1 MYIHQLKNW
10 PLFVWDTNSLL
21 TKLAEVHKHQGHI
34 LGMMEMLGF
43 NIQENTFLDTLTNDV
58 VHSSEIEGERLNVA
72 EVRSSIARRL
82 DIPYVGIEKADRDV
96 EGVVEMMLDATQ
108 RYMEPLSKERLF
120 DWHAALFPTG
130 RSGMHKIT
138 VANWREAD
146 KGPMPVVSG
155 AIGREKVHFE
165 APKSELLAEEM
176 NRFLAWFN
184 APLDTDP
191 ILKAAIAHL
200 WFVTVHPFDD
210 GNGRIGRALKD
221 MLLARADGTRQRFY
235 SMSTQILK
243 ERKAYYAILEQTQ
256 KADLDITDW
265 LYWFLDCLF
274 KAMNHTEQTLSNIT
288 KKHQFWE
295 RQQET
300 MLNAR
305 QRYMI
310 NMLFD
315 NFYGKLTSAK
325 WAKMNK
331 CSADTALRD
340 IQALIELGILTKAEG
355 GGRSTVYFMKE

>member
-1 MYIHQLKNW
+1 M
-10 PLFVWDTNSLL
+10 LFR
-21 TKLAEVHKHQGHI
+21 
-34 LGMMEMLGF
+34 
-43 NIQENTFLDTLTNDV
+43 
-58 VHSSEIEGERLNVA
+58 SEAAWERLNVA

-108 RYMEPLSKERLF
+108 RYLEPLSKERLF

-146 KGPMPVVSG
+146 KGPMRVVSG

-176 NRFLAWFN
+176 NLFLAWFN

-200 WFVTVHPFDD
+200 WFLTIHPFDD
-210 GNGRIGRALKD
+210 GNGRIGRALTD

-256 KADLDITDW
+256 RADLDITDW
-265 LYWFLDCLF
+265 LHWFLDCLF
-274 KAMNHTEQTLSNIT
+274 KAMNYTEQTLSNIT

-295 RQQET
+295 THQET

-305 QRYMI
+305 QRHMI

-315 NFYGKLTSAK
+315 NFFGKLTSAK

-331 CSADTALRD
+331 CSGDTALRD
-340 IQALIELGILTKAEG
+340 IQALIELGILKKAEG
-355 GGRSTVYFMKE
+355 GGRSTSYFLKY